1 MTAICYEIVAY
12 RITDAEQADEVREQ
26 ARALLARQPGFIA
39 WTPFQGTDDANAR
52 VDLVAWT
59 DLDSARRAGQ
69 IVGNAAEFADFRGS
83 VASVTSMAHYTAPSL
98 DPQPVVAGNG
108 IELGRFRVKAGVE
121 EGSMRAA
128 YDAMVSRHLVH
139 QSGWRR
145 QHLVKL
151 QDGIFVDLAFADD
164 REGAEAICAA
174 WAGNAD
180 CDRFLSMIEPIS
192 MEFGTLV

>member
-1 MTAICYEIVAY
+1 M
-12 RITDAEQADEVREQ
+12 
-26 ARALLARQPGFIA
+26 
-39 WTPFQGTDDANAR
+39 
-52 VDLVAWT
+52 
-59 DLDSARRAGQ
+59 
-69 IVGNAAEFADFRGS
+69 
-83 VASVTSMAHYTAPSL
+83 VTSMAHYIAPSL

-108 IELGRFRVKAGVE
+108 IELGRFRLKSGVE
-121 EGSMRAA
+121 EVSMRAA
-128 YDAMVSRHLVH
+128 YDAMVSRHLAH

-145 QHLVKL
+145 QHLVRL